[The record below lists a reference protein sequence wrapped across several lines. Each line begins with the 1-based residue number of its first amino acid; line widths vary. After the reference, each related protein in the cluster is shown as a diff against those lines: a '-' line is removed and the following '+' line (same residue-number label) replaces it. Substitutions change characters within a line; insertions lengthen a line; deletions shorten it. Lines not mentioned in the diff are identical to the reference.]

1 MDAQAITEAHAQA
14 LHQAVGLPTLTATI
28 REAEGGGG
36 WTYIGFANLDAFEAE
51 HIAMTI
57 LKELLAGIVA
67 ENHPCPSCEARM
79 ERLTAAIAAL
89 EGHKASNAPT
99 TEARH

>member
-14 LHQAVGLPTLTATI
+14 LHKALGLPTLTATI
-28 REAEGGGG
+28 REAEDGGG
-36 WTYIGFANLDAFEAE
+36 WTHIGFANLDAFEAE
-51 HIAMTI
+51 HIAATI

-89 EGHKASNAPT
+89 EGHKELPAETP
-99 TEARH
+99 EALH